1 MKDIRLDIGCG
12 GRGTMYPDFIGV
24 DIHPAPTDPRKPGA
38 EYLQL
43 DFVYSAALPWKPGT
57 VAELVAFHI
66 IEHLEYQEGQTLLR
80 RAWDLLRPGAK
91 MFITCPDLD
100 FFIQKYIEQDAVFWQ
115 RKYPSGK
122 EMWPGNTIAGRFN
135 YHFCGGP
142 GISPH
147 KYQYNQESLIDAARR
162 AGCRNV
168 EPMPIKHL
176 GYPED
181 HFWSRRPDHEVG
193 IICTKD

>member
-91 MFITCPDLD
+91 MFITCPGLD
-100 FFIQKYIEQDAVFWQ
+100 FFIQSGILNCKTPFLLKKYSEFSGSFSKDL
-115 RKYPSGK
+115 RKILS
-122 EMWPGNTIAGRFN
+122 IR
-135 YHFCGGP
+135 
-142 GISPH
+142 
-147 KYQYNQESLIDAARR
+147 
-162 AGCRNV
+162 
-168 EPMPIKHL
+168 
-176 GYPED
+176 
-181 HFWSRRPDHEVG
+181 
-193 IICTKD
+193 